1 MANTHVGYGL
11 YWGSQESPTKAAKV
25 DEMLLE
31 MHKTCFDKNKFDP
44 LKRGKW
50 WWCSKLGIERIKD
63 DPTNYLKI
71 LIKRL
76 PSTIYP
82 SFYREGVSWKYK
94 LVMRSTMFFITFGI
108 LLLFF
113 MRLKNNLNVL
123 YLISL
128 SVPIYFIVTIY
139 QNEWDI
145 RVQLAPQVFLLTGAS
160 LGWFRLLKQI
170 LNKNNYFLS
179 K

>member
-1 MANTHVGYGL
+1 
-11 YWGSQESPTKAAKV
+11 
-25 DEMLLE
+25 
-31 MHKTCFDKNKFDP
+31 
-44 LKRGKW
+44 
-50 WWCSKLGIERIKD
+50 
-63 DPTNYLKI
+63 
-71 LIKRL
+71 
-76 PSTIYP
+76 
-82 SFYREGVSWKYK
+82 
-94 LVMRSTMFFITFGI
+94 MFFITFGI

-113 MRLKNNLNVL
+113 MRLKNNLHVL